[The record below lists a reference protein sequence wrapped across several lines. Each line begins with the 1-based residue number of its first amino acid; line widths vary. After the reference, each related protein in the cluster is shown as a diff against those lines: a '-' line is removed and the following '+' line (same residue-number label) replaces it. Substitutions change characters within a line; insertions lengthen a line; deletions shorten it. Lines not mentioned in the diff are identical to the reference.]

1 MCLRIWREGTVQNPA
16 TEASVGVHF
25 LEGKGSTGQ
34 GTEELSRNE
43 IEESE
48 ESCPRGQT
56 WQCRMGWDSVETQW
70 GFGKNSLQWAHV
82 GIKA

>member
-1 MCLRIWREGTVQNPA
+1 MFKNLEGGHSAKPCYR
-16 TEASVGVHF
+16 SLGF
-25 LEGKGSTGQ
+25 LVGKGSTGQ

-48 ESCPRGQT
+48 ESCPRGQM